1 MFLIT
6 SYQLG
11 HPDMY
16 RWRRPEVYS
25 DYWDEGPSSSGLFGL
40 RVNVLYRGGK
50 TIKYCLITC
59 VPINAVGD
67 CVACLKRGYVEAE
80 FKITGPITSGTY
92 TWTVS
97 DGWYN
102 STIDSVYFEKVELQY
117 MDGSVET
124 ITGEKLTEDLQKAV
138 EQQKRQ
144 KRQEQLQEQLRRQ
157 QMSALSRFVEDH
169 IGCLVFCG
177 ILIFGLLLILALFW
191 LFS

>member
-6 SYQLG
+6 SYNLG
-11 HPDMY
+11 HSSIYDG
-16 RWRRPEVYS
+16 WK
-25 DYWDEGPSSSGLFGL
+25 EGPTSSGLFGIQI
-40 RVNVLYRGGK
+40 NVLYRGGK

-67 CVACLKRGYVEAE
+67 CVSCLMRGYVEAE
-80 FKITGPITSGTY
+80 YKITGPITSGTY
-92 TWTVS
+92 TWTFD

-117 MDGSVET
+117 MDGSAET

-144 KRQEQLQEQLRRQ
+144 EQLQEQLRRQ
-157 QMSALSRFVEDH
+157 QMGAFNRWSEDH
-169 IGCLVFCG
+169 PFLLFLSTLAVLLVVV
-177 ILIFGLLLILALFW
+177 LLIWVIARLTQ
-191 LFS
+191 